1 VLAHPTSLPGGRLGE
16 PAYAFVDWLAN
27 AGQAW
32 WQILPLGPPD
42 EHGSPYR
49 SASAFACSPAL
60 LAEPDAPVSRSEL
73 AAFSKRHAYWAAD
86 WEEFAGPGSL
96 ADQVRFEREWSAL
109 RRHGRSRG
117 VRLIGDIPI
126 YVSPD
131 GADRLARPE
140 LFQAGE
146 VAGVP
151 PDAWS
156 DTGQLWGNP
165 LYDWGRLR
173 ATGYRWWVERMR
185 RALELVDVVR
195 IDHFRGFVS
204 YWSVP
209 DDAAT
214 ALSGR
219 WRRGPGRGPFDAAHA
234 ELGQLPVIAEDLG
247 VITPAVTRLREELGF
262 PGTFVLQFQLGAR
275 EDPLRTPADRVL
287 YTGTHD
293 NDTTAGWWAGAGAAV
308 QSFALQRAAAAGI
321 EAGAPYWMLLRLAL
335 ASPAAVVVVPVQD
348 VLGLGSEARMNT
360 PGHAEG
366 NWGFRLEPGAL
377 DASVAASLRDA
388 TVASGRPAGS
398 SFTSEPTGSDRPRTS
413 ARSTAEQG
421 GVVPGKETQSKEGQL
436 THDEIAA
443 RAHEISQRPD
453 GGSSDDENWFRA
465 ESELQEERQAKKPRR
480 RVSKKASADE

>member
-16 PAYAFVDWLAN
+16 EAYRFVDWLAK

-49 SASAFACSPAL
+49 SASAFACSTDL
-60 LAEPDAPVSRSEL
+60 LAEPDAPVSRREL
-73 AAFSKRHAYWAAD
+73 AAFSERHAYWAAD
-86 WEEFAGPGSL
+86 WEGFAGSGSL

-109 RRHGRSRG
+109 RRHARSRG

-126 YVSPD
+126 YVSPQ
-131 GADRLARPE
+131 GADRLAHPE
-140 LFQAGE
+140 LFQSGE

-173 ATGYRWWVERMR
+173 MTGYRWWVERMR
-185 RALELVDVVR
+185 RTLELVDVVR

-209 DDAAT
+209 DDAPT

-219 WRRGPGRGPFDAAHA
+219 WRRGPGRGPFDAALA

-247 VITPAVTRLREELGF
+247 VITPAVSRLREELGF
-262 PGTFVLQFQLGAR
+262 PGTFVLHFQLGAG
-275 EDPLRTPADRVL
+275 EDPLRAPADRVL

-293 NDTTAGWWAGAGAAV
+293 NDTTAGWWAGAPPAV
-308 QSFALQRAAAAGI
+308 QSFALRRAAAAGI
-321 EAGAPYWMLLRLAL
+321 AAGEPYWMLLRLAL
-335 ASPAAVVVVPVQD
+335 ASPAGVVVVPVQD

-360 PGHAEG
+360 PGRAEG
-366 NWGFRLEPGAL
+366 NWAFRLEPGAL
-377 DASVAASLRDA
+377 DASVAASLNGA
-388 TVASGRPAGS
+388 TAAAGRLAGA
-398 SFTSEPTGSDRPRTS
+398 SFT
-413 ARSTAEQG
+413 
-421 GVVPGKETQSKEGQL
+421 
-436 THDEIAA
+436 
-443 RAHEISQRPD
+443 
-453 GGSSDDENWFRA
+453 
-465 ESELQEERQAKKPRR
+465 
-480 RVSKKASADE
+480 